1 MRLNTEGVGYGAGF
15 LVHLGSEVPRS
26 DEVVGLQSV
35 DSSLNFRCQPVK
47 FWVSS
52 EGSLR
57 DVPQVLFL
65 IQLSEPSGGN
75 CVIEGDDTGK
85 NVPFFGSV
93 GFGFEERNV
102 DDPDGVFEAAGY
114 V

>member
-1 MRLNTEGVGYGAGF
+1 MGSNTEGVGYGAGF

-35 DSSLNFRCQPVK
+35 DSSLNFSCQPVK
-47 FWVSS
+47 FRVSS

-57 DVPQVLFL
+57 DVPQVLSL
-65 IQLSEPSGGN
+65 IHLSEPSGGN
-75 CVIEGDDTGK
+75 CVVERDNAGK

-102 DDPDGVFEAAGY
+102 DDPDSVF
-114 V
+114 